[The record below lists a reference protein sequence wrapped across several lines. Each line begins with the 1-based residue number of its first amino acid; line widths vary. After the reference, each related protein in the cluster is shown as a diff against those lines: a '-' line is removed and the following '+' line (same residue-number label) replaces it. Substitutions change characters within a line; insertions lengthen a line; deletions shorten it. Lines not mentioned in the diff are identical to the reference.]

1 MLEEDELVIAPG
13 FFSTLNLPRISQVR
27 FRMQRPSYDNELSK
41 YRYTAMIEVGS
52 HRTAPQT
59 IWLSMQSPA
68 DLERLLATQRPQQVG
83 LRAVSNSRVSHDLGL
98 VEQLEQAS
106 RQDGHL
112 EGVKKQLARQL
123 VSGTDPQIWW
133 DLGEKLGYAV
143 DAGWSDNHA
152 SGAYDVVFT
161 NKATVAVVPIGVPAQ
176 ASEGAKS
183 NYPLRGKLAR
193 SLGPKLRSLC
203 QERLPEYMV
212 PAHFIMLPGL
222 PLTPNGKIDKRAMA
236 LPENLTTVKRDQL
249 MVPENELEKVIAAV
263 WGDILGIAQPGVTD
277 NFFDLGG
284 HSMLMVQV
292 CNRLRD
298 LLNRAVPVLMMFQFP
313 TIRALADA
321 LKDAPHSNS
330 SNSRSNDAAA
340 ERARKQRQN
349 IQARAAL
356 NTSQR
361 K

>member
-1 MLEEDELVIAPG
+1 
-13 FFSTLNLPRISQVR
+13 
-27 FRMQRPSYDNELSK
+27 
-41 YRYTAMIEVGS
+41 
-52 HRTAPQT
+52 
-59 IWLSMQSPA
+59 
-68 DLERLLATQRPQQVG
+68 
-83 LRAVSNSRVSHDLGL
+83 
-98 VEQLEQAS
+98 
-106 RQDGHL
+106 
-112 EGVKKQLARQL
+112 
-123 VSGTDPQIWW
+123 
-133 DLGEKLGYAV
+133 
-143 DAGWSDNHA
+143 
-152 SGAYDVVFT
+152 
-161 NKATVAVVPIGVPAQ
+161 
-176 ASEGAKS
+176 
-183 NYPLRGKLAR
+183 
-193 SLGPKLRSLC
+193 
-203 QERLPEYMV
+203 MV